1 MEEIM
6 TAANILAFC
15 LICVAIIPVA
25 IPVFALIVWVGFL
38 GHPQLLHPALHIVF
52 AFFGSMMVAILMDPV
67 TIPGTV
73 DNIIAILDLA
83 RSAVP

>member
-1 MEEIM
+1 M
-6 TAANILAFC
+6 TATNILAFC
-15 LICVAIIPVA
+15 LICVALIPILIPVS
-25 IPVFALIVWVGFL
+25 ALILWVCIL
-38 GHPQLLHPALHIVF
+38 SYPDMVHPAIHLVF
-52 AFFGSMMVAILMDPV
+52 AFFGSMMVVIIMDPV